1 MRETMELC
9 IGCKACKR
17 ECPTG
22 VDMARMK
29 IEFLHRYR
37 QSHGIGLK
45 ERLVAYLPR
54 YAPWA
59 ARMSFVANAPN
70 HSSALRGLLQ
80 RVAGITAR
88 RKLPE
93 WRRDV
98 FQEANQRV
106 RRDLPEVV
114 LLVDTFSRYFEPENA
129 RAALK
134 VLEAAGYNVVFPNPV
149 DGRRPLCCGR
159 TFLNTGLVD
168 EAKTEARRVIDTLR
182 PYVER
187 GTRVVGLEPSCLLTL
202 RDEYTVLFPGA
213 ETSALAGCA
222 MLLEEFLVAE
232 KEAGRLNLPLRA
244 VSSRKAL
251 LHGHCHQKAFS
262 VMPSVEEVLGW
273 IPDLEVEPIESGC
286 CGMAGSFGYE
296 ANHYETSMKMAELD
310 LLPAVRQADRHTLLV
325 ADGTSCRSQ
334 ILHGSGRE
342 ALHVARM
349 LEAALP

>member
-1 MRETMELC
+1 MELC

-59 ARMSFVANAPN
+59 ARMSLVANAPN

-134 VLEAAGYNVVFPNPV
+134 VLEAAGYNVVFPSPV
-149 DGRRPLCCGR
+149 DGGRPLCCGR

-168 EAKTEARRVIDTLR
+168 EAKTEARRVLDTLR

-187 GTRVVGLEPSCLLTL
+187 GTPVVGLEPSCLLTL

-251 LHGHCHQKAFS
+251 LHGHCHQKAFG

-310 LLPAVRQADRHTLLV
+310 LLPAVRQADARTLLV

-342 ALHVARM
+342 ALHMARM